1 MIEFSLGPDYEK
13 MAPTNPFHREF
24 GDAPPLYHQLRTY
37 EALEQTHLVV
47 NSYNT
52 GTGKTRAALL
62 HLLRRPEINTLFIA
76 PTNEL
81 LRQHANDIKAFV
93 VRNGL
98 PLDVLCVHAGLVRE
112 LASTASFDRQGS
124 RLHALLQDPALAL
137 GQRRHPHY
145 VLVINP
151 DIFYYALY
159 FRYGRLDQRNLF
171 KDFLGKFDYLV
182 VDELHYYNAKQ
193 LANFLFFLILAAEYG
208 YFETGGRACLLTAT
222 LNDEVRQ
229 YLERLGLSVK
239 YVTRATEPAESAHFE
254 TRASLAP
261 VQVRLLPQG
270 SGADR
275 GLEQVIADERVEIVR
290 QIQSG
295 KQGAIISSALWR
307 INRIWDSLRH
317 TAIGARCGRLTGP
330 EDAEA
335 RSQARLL
342 DLILAS
348 PTVDLGYNF
357 ERGEKSRQNID
368 FLYFDARYSDE
379 FLQRLGRA
387 GRVLGKTETDIP
399 STITALCPDELVEAI
414 RARAGDT
421 LRREELAGMVREH
434 LTPRHDLYRYIQSG
448 AIGEAFLPI
457 FRLQEMTE
465 HEDRDRLQA
474 LFDRVKEGFA
484 PNSER
489 SYWHLRR
496 EVREFLDREI
506 LFHDWPAGDQAQ
518 VNRALDP
525 FIDVNGRTYTASQ
538 REQIRQDACRPTEIR
553 RLVEEWIET
562 ERIAYEVK
570 RALYTFR
577 ESFAAPLA
585 LIYDPECLLSSQPVR
600 GYDVFHIAANY
611 QARWY
616 RERAEWVRQTGQD
629 PSPQVDAV
637 AFCELLA
644 IRPSQERLQLHYRYD
659 SRQTRDEWQNRFTW
673 GPTALRGI
681 RVESPEGPLPREVID
696 ALADRYVVCY
706 ARDPNARGGGRFGAL
721 RRHGDVR
728 IDSMAVELDGET
740 REYRATLGTAAFFAY
755 AELGWMERID
765 ARNRARTEG
774 PIWI

>member
-1 MIEFSLGPDYEK
+1 MIEFSLAPDYEK
-13 MAPTNPFHREF
+13 MAPTNPFQREF

-37 EALEQTHLVV
+37 DALEQAHLVV

-81 LRQHANDIKAFV
+81 LRQHANDIRAFV
-93 VRNGL
+93 ARNDL
-98 PLDVLCVHAGLVRE
+98 PLDVLCVHAGLVRD
-112 LASTASFDRQGS
+112 LASTTSFDRPGS
-124 RLHALLQDPALAL
+124 RLHALLQEPALAL
-137 GQRRHPHY
+137 GQRRHPNY

-182 VDELHYYNAKQ
+182 VDELHYYNGKQ
-193 LANFLFFLILAAEYG
+193 LANFLFFLILATEYG

-222 LNDEVRQ
+222 LNDEVRR
-229 YLERLGLSVK
+229 YLQRLGLTVT
-239 YVTRATEPAESAHFE
+239 YVSRGTEPAESAHFE

-261 VQVRLLPQG
+261 AQVRLFPQG
-270 SGADR
+270 SGAGR
-275 GLEQVIADERVEIVR
+275 GLEQVIADERAEIVW

-307 INRIWDSLRH
+307 INRIWDTLRH
-317 TAIGARCGRLTGP
+317 TQIGARCGRLTGP

-387 GRVLGKTETDIP
+387 GRVLGKMETDIP
-399 STITALCPDELVEAI
+399 SSVTALCPDELVEAI
-414 RARAGDT
+414 RARAGDP

-434 LTPRHDLYRYIQSG
+434 LTPRHDLYSYIQSG

-457 FRLQEMTE
+457 VRLEEMTE
-465 HEDRDRLQA
+465 RENRDRLQA
-474 LFDRVKEGFA
+474 LFDRVKMGFA
-484 PNSER
+484 PNSRR
-489 SYWHLRR
+489 SYWQLRG
-496 EVREFLDREI
+496 EVRAFLGQEK
-506 LFHDWPAGDQAQ
+506 LFHDWPAGVRAQ
-518 VNRALDP
+518 VDRAIDP
-525 FIDVNGRTYTASQ
+525 FIDANGRTYTASE
-538 REQIRQDACRPTEIR
+538 REQIRRDACRPTQIR
-553 RLVEEWIET
+553 QCVKDWIET
-562 ERIAYEVK
+562 ERTAYEVK

-577 ESFAAPLA
+577 ENFTAPPA
-585 LIYDPECLLSSQPVR
+585 LIYDPDGLLSSQPVR
-600 GYDVFHIAANY
+600 GYDVFHIVANY
-611 QARWY
+611 HARWY
-616 RERAEWVRQTGQD
+616 RERAEWQRQTGQD
-629 PSPQVDAV
+629 PLPHMDAV
-637 AFCELLA
+637 AFCELLTF
-644 IRPSQERLQLHYRYD
+644 RSSEERLHLRYRYD

-673 GPTALRGI
+673 GPTALCGI
-681 RVESPEGPLPREVID
+681 QVEAPESPLPREVID

-706 ARDPNARGGGRFGAL
+706 ARDPNAPGGGSFGAL

-728 IDSMAVELDGET
+728 VDRMAVEIEGET
-740 REYRATLGTAAFFAY
+740 REYLATLGTAAFFAY
-755 AELGWMERID
+755 AELGWMERMD